1 MFSALHS
8 LKCGVFL
15 RLRGRRKYRP
25 LDWHFV
31 KKEYNYEYEEG
42 RIVRAAEAD
51 IELSGE
57 VVTDKD
63 MISTIKYKYDSGG
76 NLISKDAEDKNGIFL
91 Y

>member
-1 MFSALHS
+1 MRSFSAS
-8 LKCGVFL
+8 AEEDGNIV
-15 RLRGRRKYRP
+15 RSIDIYG
-25 LDWHFV
+25 

-42 RIVRAAEAD
+42 RIVRAAECD

-63 MISTIKYKYDSGG
+63 IISTIKYKYDSEG
-76 NLISKDAEDKNGIFL
+76 NLISKDAEDKNGFFL